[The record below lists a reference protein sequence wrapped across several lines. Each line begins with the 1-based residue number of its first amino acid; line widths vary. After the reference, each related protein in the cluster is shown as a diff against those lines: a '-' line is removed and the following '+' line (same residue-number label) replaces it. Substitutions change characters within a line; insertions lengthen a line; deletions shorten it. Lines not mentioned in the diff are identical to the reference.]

1 MNDGIQTVTAHF
13 YVDDG
18 LQVLE
23 QQVAEEVPL
32 LLVYNGVAY
41 LVMLC
46 SPLHLEQLAIGFSLS
61 EGIVDAYYQILAV
74 EIRTSHDGYEAHLQ
88 IPNEFA
94 AKLRSRRRNLQ
105 SRTAC
110 GLCGSEQ
117 LAEVMRAPPAF
128 DSDFQIEPQAIWA
141 GMQALTQL
149 QTMNQQTGGVHAA
162 GWWAAEQLTVFEDLG
177 RHNALDKL
185 IGHLASQRQRTDG
198 VLLMTSRLSYDLIQ
212 KAARAQ
218 MPVIAAI
225 SAPSHLAIEQARLA
239 NITLLGFVREPR
251 LTIYTHPERVC
262 GSSLSK

>member
-1 MNDGIQTVTAHF
+1 MSEGIQTVTAHF
-13 YVDDG
+13 YSDDG

-74 EIRTSHDGYEAHLQ
+74 EIRASHDGYEAHLQ
-88 IPNEFA
+88 IPNQFA

-117 LAEVMRAPPAF
+117 LAEVMRAPQPIE
-128 DSDFQIEPQAIWA
+128 SDFQIEPQAILA
-141 GMQALTQL
+141 GMQALSQL

-162 GWWAAEQLTVFEDLG
+162 GWWAAGQLTVFEDLG

-185 IGHLASQRQRTDG
+185 IGHLASKRYRPDG

-225 SAPSHLAIEQARLA
+225 SAPSHLAVEQARLA
-239 NITLLGFVREPR
+239 DITLLGFVRGQR
-251 LTIYTHPERVC
+251 FTVYTHPERV
-262 GSSLSK
+262 LT